1 MSLYNCVVTQRVGV
15 VLAGGSGTRFGRT
28 KGDVVVD
35 GVPLAVHAANALR
48 PVCATVLISVA
59 PGASNPAPGYAP
71 IEDAEPAGRGP
82 LAGIEAAFAATGQ
95 ADLVVLA
102 CDYPRVG
109 PEVLEAVLAAARDT
123 DEMVIA
129 TDGRGRDHPL
139 VGLWRRALAAH
150 VRDALD
156 HGFFKVRAL
165 LAEVEVRR
173 VRPADAAGVDL
184 DAALANINTRAD
196 LDLS

>member
-1 MSLYNCVVTQRVGV
+1 MAQRVGV
-15 VLAGGSGTRFGRT
+15 VLAGGSGTRLGQT
-28 KGDVVVD
+28 KGDLVVD
-35 GVPLAVHAANALR
+35 GVPLAVCAANALR
-48 PVCATVLISVA
+48 PLCATVLISVA
-59 PGASNPAPGYAP
+59 PGSRNPAEGCAS
-71 IEDAEPAGRGP
+71 IEDAPPAGRGP

-109 PEVLEAVLAAARDT
+109 SEVLAAVLAAARDT

-139 VGLWRRALAAH
+139 VGLWRRAMAAH
-150 VRDALD
+150 VREALD

-165 LAEVEVRR
+165 LADVEVRR
-173 VRPADAAGVDL
+173 VGPADTPGIDL
-184 DAALANINTRAD
+184 DAALANINTKAD
-196 LDLS
+196 LDLL